1 MKSVQMAVG
10 IAAALAVAS
19 VGFEARAQGVT
30 RAECEANAL
39 MSYNAELRRCAR
51 RSGFEAMHC
60 RIFAESLYQSAMGYC
75 AKIPLPGGGNAPPV
89 KTSKPNWIDG
99 WFGF

>member
-30 RAECEANAL
+30 RAECKAAAL
-39 MSYNAELRRCAR
+39 AAYNAGVQRCASQSWWAQPSCR
-51 RSGFEAMHC
+51 AFELG
-60 RIFAESLYQSAMGYC
+60 LYDQQMAYC